1 MIYVGVDHGTTAMRF
16 AALFEG
22 TNEPAKLEILRTDAA
37 AMSGEQIIIAL
48 ENELGVSRKD
58 IGLIAVTYSMGDGIT
73 AIEDIRTVK
82 HRGVQS
88 IEGAGQKTGG
98 GSKVFDAIQ
107 NSGISAVVIPGIH
120 EESATD
126 SRMNIFSH
134 STSPEKIGIAYHAF
148 CKGFQDFVL
157 SDISSNTVTLGV
169 ARGRIIGAIDAC
181 IFAPGLRHG
190 PLDVRAIRD
199 VDQGKR
205 SANDAFTNTGVL
217 KRAGYADRYELIE
230 AAERKEPQALLA
242 LDTLA
247 LFAAMEIA
255 SIQVLLKDYNV
266 HGDVFIEGSVAEI
279 PYVVEKIEHHLGVKS
294 HVLDRWSAAI
304 GCAEMAR
311 DISKGAKE
319 ILGLE
324 VKFRKTT

>member
-22 TNEPAKLEILRTDAA
+22 THEPVKLEILRTDAA
-37 AMSGEQIIIAL
+37 AMSGEQIITAL
-48 ENELGVSRKD
+48 EKNFGVLKEE

-73 AIEDIRTVK
+73 VIEDIRTVK
-82 HRGVQS
+82 NRGVQS

-107 NSGISAVVIPGIH
+107 SSGIPAVVIPGIH
-120 EESATD
+120 ENSNTD
-126 SRMNIFSH
+126 PRMNIFSH
-134 STSPEKIGIAYHAF
+134 STSPEKIGIAYHAY
-148 CKGFQDFVL
+148 CKGSQDFVL

-169 ARGRIIGAIDAC
+169 AQGRIIGAIDAC

-190 PLDVRAIRD
+190 PLDVKAIRE
-199 VDQGKR
+199 VDEGKR
-205 SANDAFTNTGVL
+205 SANEAFTNTGVL
-217 KRAGYADRYELIE
+217 KRAGYADRYELLD
-230 AAERKEPQALLA
+230 AADRKEPRALLA

-255 SIQVLLKDYNV
+255 SLQILMKD
-266 HGDVFIEGSVAEI
+266 HGAQGDVFIEGSVAEI
-279 PYVVEKIEHHLGVKS
+279 PYVVEKIEDHLGVKS

-311 DISKGAKE
+311 DIAKGARE

-324 VKFRKTT
+324 VKYR

>member
-16 AALFEG
+16 TALFEG
-22 TNEPAKLEILRTDAA
+22 AHEPVNLEILRTDAA
-37 AMSGEQIIIAL
+37 AMSEEQIISAL
-48 ENELGVSRKD
+48 EKSFGVGRED
-58 IGLIAVTYSMGDGIT
+58 IGLIAVTYSMGDGII
-73 AIEDIRTVK
+73 AIEDIHTVQ

-98 GSKVFDAIQ
+98 GSKVFDAIL
-107 NSGISAVVIPGIH
+107 NSGIPAVVIPGIH
-120 EESATD
+120 EGSNTD
-126 SRMNIFSH
+126 PRMNIFSH

-148 CKGFQDFVL
+148 CKGSEDFVL

-169 ARGRIIGAIDAC
+169 AQGRIIGAIDAC

-190 PLDVRAIRD
+190 PLDVKAIRE
-199 VDQGKR
+199 VDLGKK
-205 SANDAFTNTGVL
+205 SANEAFTNTGVL
-217 KRAGYADRYELIE
+217 KRAGYSDRDELID
-230 AAERKEPQALLA
+230 AANRKEPKALLA

-255 SIQVLLKDYNV
+255 SIQILLRD
-266 HGDVFIEGSVAEI
+266 HGVRGEIFIEGSVAEI
-279 PYVVEKIEHHLGVKS
+279 PYIVEKIEQHLGVQS

-304 GCAEMAR
+304 GCAEIAR
-311 DISKGAKE
+311 DIAMGARE

-324 VKFRKTT
+324 VKYGL